1 MKSIRRTILAKSS
14 ETGLAPRSRS
24 VSDREMDGSVQGQHS
39 DPPVF
44 FTWQVMRSV
53 VATLSGQGGENEVVK
68 GVPKDVV
75 LVVSQQL
82 HAILP

>member
-1 MKSIRRTILAKSS
+1 
-14 ETGLAPRSRS
+14 
-24 VSDREMDGSVQGQHS
+24 MDGSVQGQHS